1 MRNANMPKFEIDYN
15 DFKNTDQIQ
24 KFINRQLWSTGANYN
39 TNSGAT
45 VTSNVKW
52 GGQSRFLAGF
62 NFFANNPTAHSLSI
76 VLNQE
81 TIIDNVPLIFL
92 QPLGNLRFIQY
103 FEFIRPLSGADT
115 MVIST
120 TSTTSETVYYNLY
133 MTRAYNK
140 YYVRD

>member
-62 NFFANNPTAHSLSI
+62 NFFNNPTAHSLSI

-103 FEFIRPLSGADT
+103 FEFIRPCLVV
-115 MVIST
+115 M
-120 TSTTSETVYYNLY
+120 
-133 MTRAYNK
+133 
-140 YYVRD
+140 

>member
-1 MRNANMPKFEIDYN
+1 MPKFEIDYN